1 MANSHEPVIQGRL
14 MTAWIRWGICAIS
27 DFTILTFVYTVAPL
41 AHRKAPKKNYFT
53 DSVYSTL
60 RSCSGGLENEDFR
73 TSSSRYDVLWL
84 MEKCQRNSTKRGDVL
99 HLLFFSHSRF
109 IFQAY
114 LDYCDR
120 KGNLVMRVEHLSR
133 CRHFHRNWGIVTLK

>member
-1 MANSHEPVIQGRL
+1 MANQPGASHPGSFDDSMNSLGNRGHL
-14 MTAWIRWGICAIS
+14 RFHHS
-27 DFTILTFVYTVAPL
+27 DHCVYSCTT
-41 AHRKAPKKNYFT
+41 RTSESSKKKYFT

-60 RSCSGGLENEDFR
+60 GSCSGGLESEDFR

-84 MEKCQRNSTKRGDVL
+84 MEKCQRNSTKTGDVL
-99 HLLFFSHSRF
+99 HLLIFSIAVF

-120 KGNLVMRVEHLSR
+120 KGNLVMRVEHESR
-133 CRHFHRNWGIVTLK
+133 CRYFHRNWGVVTLK